1 MPVAGITVLAYAV
14 VTSGS
19 VNARRVL
26 VARVMSRNALVQLR
40 AIELVDSVITRKTL
54 ARIRADHVDA
64 SGVGVA
70 VMTLRS
76 TLLLTLVH
84 VYVEGLRNDEHKST
98 NIVPHRSFRSQC
110 CSLFFFFERF

>member
-1 MPVAGITVLAYAV
+1 MIHIFDESTMFSGRYFTFTRVPIAGITVLANAV
-14 VTSGS
+14 VTAGS

-64 SGVGVA
+64 SGIGVA
-70 VMTLRS
+70 VMTFRS

-84 VYVEGLRNDEHKST
+84 VYVGD
-98 NIVPHRSFRSQC
+98 
-110 CSLFFFFERF
+110 